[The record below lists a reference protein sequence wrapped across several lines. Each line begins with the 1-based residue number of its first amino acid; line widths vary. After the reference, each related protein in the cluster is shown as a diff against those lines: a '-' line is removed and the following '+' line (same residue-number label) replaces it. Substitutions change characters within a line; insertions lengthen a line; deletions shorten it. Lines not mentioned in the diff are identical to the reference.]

1 MEASIDPHSCG
12 FVVGSAGTVGTG
24 AIDDLPGLADLCAHR
39 PSELWF
45 HVDGAIGAVVRCS
58 TRLRPLFAGFERADS
73 LAFDLHK
80 LLSVPYECGCV
91 LIRNGQLHRSTFV
104 QPAVSYLTPMDGG
117 IAPSQGEYFFSDYG
131 LEMSRNTKAIK
142 VWMTLKTYGIER
154 FGRIMEQIVDQAKY
168 FADLV
173 QQHPNE
179 FELLAKVTLNVVCF
193 RYVVPFSNKPDS
205 KMLNQF
211 NRQLLVV
218 IQERGIAVISPFVMA
233 GDIFALRMCITNHR
247 TKLSDMDRF
256 LKQLIEVAH
265 ELLGI
270 AELSNQEKE

>member
-193 RYVVPFSNKPDS
+193 RYVVPFFEQARFEDVESVQQTTVSGHTRTWNSRDLTLCNGWRYICTENVYYESSNKT
-205 KMLNQF
+205 
-211 NRQLLVV
+211 
-218 IQERGIAVISPFVMA
+218 I
-233 GDIFALRMCITNHR
+233 
-247 TKLSDMDRF
+247 
-256 LKQLIEVAH
+256 
-265 ELLGI
+265 
-270 AELSNQEKE
+270 